1 MKKRIAVFGGSFD
14 PITDA
19 HLKVMAEI
27 IHAKM
32 ADEVWVVPCGPR
44 KDKNLIASPLDRL
57 IMCYLAID
65 SSFGSHF
72 PALVKNTE
80 IFEKEAIPTYHLM
93 QRLQKENPHFSFQF
107 VVGSDLITQIK
118 NWHEGEKFWQE
129 GHLLVIPRPGYER
142 KKLPKNFTW
151 LAAPDL
157 QLAHTQLTSTE
168 IRKRLSKDFSL
179 VDGLIPPPV
188 LAHIIRYKLYG
199 TNH

>member
-57 IMCYLAID
+57 IMCHLAVN

-72 PALVKNTE
+72 PVLVKEIE
-80 IFEKEAIPTYHLM
+80 IFEKEAIFTYHLM
-93 QRLQKENPHFSFQF
+93 QRLQKEKPNFSFKF

-118 NWHEGEKFWQE
+118 NWHEGKKFWQE
-129 GHLLVIPRPGYER
+129 GNFLVIPRPGYER
-142 KKLPKNFTW
+142 KKLPQNFTW
-151 LAAPDL
+151 LAASDL

-168 IRKRLSKDFSL
+168 IRKRLSKNFSL
-179 VDGLIPPPV
+179 VDGLIPPSV

-199 TNH
+199 TNR